1 MPIENN
7 ESFIKFVL
15 EQVKNHP
22 GSTWEEISET
32 YKKNGEGQGEKKR
45 KNFNSALHQL
55 LNLKKIEK
63 RDPKQG
69 SSKPTWYPN
78 EDDDDNGTKYS
89 FTKI

>member
-45 KNFNSALHQL
+45 RNFNA
-55 LNLKKIEK
+55 
-63 RDPKQG
+63 G
-69 SSKPTWYPN
+69 
-78 EDDDDNGTKYS
+78 
-89 FTKI
+89 

>member
-1 MPIENN
+1 MKETKAMQEELQKTMSMPR
-7 ESFIKFVL
+7 
-15 EQVKNHP
+15 
-22 GSTWEEISET
+22 GMT
-32 YKKNGEGQGEKKR
+32 EGQGEKKR
-45 KNFNSALHQL
+45 RNFNSALHQL
-55 LNLKKIEK
+55 LSLKKIEK